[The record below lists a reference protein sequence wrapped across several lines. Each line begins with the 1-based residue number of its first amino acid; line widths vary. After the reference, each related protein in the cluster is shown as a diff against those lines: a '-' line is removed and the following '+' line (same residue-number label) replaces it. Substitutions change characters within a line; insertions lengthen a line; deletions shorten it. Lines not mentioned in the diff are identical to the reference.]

1 MRHLKVALVVGVLGL
16 TDARLIASQ
25 MVIAQPVAA
34 AVVTSSNPA
43 PNRDQEQRPVPMK
56 RQDMRDTQGNGFWS
70 WLGDV
75 AREAAIAFLAGA
87 IVGFCIASDLNC
99 VDWLPAM

>member
-1 MRHLKVALVVGVLGL
+1 MRHLKVALLVGVLGL

-34 AVVTSSNPA
+34 AVATTSTPA
-43 PNRDQEQRPVPMK
+43 PSRNQEQRPLPMQ
-56 RQDMRDTQGNGFWS
+56 RQDMQDTQGDGFWS

-75 AREAAIAFLAGA
+75 AREASIAFLAGA
-87 IVGFCIASDLNC
+87 IVGFCIAADLNC
-99 VDWLPAM
+99 VDWL